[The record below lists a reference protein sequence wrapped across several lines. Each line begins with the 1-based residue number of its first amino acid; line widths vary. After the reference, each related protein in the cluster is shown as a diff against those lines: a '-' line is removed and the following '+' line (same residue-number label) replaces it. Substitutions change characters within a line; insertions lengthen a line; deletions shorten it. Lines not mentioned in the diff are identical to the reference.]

1 MEIILLRHGKP
12 DVELKG
18 HLNANQIKQ
27 LTLKYAQSGVQD
39 FPPENLKNRFNEC
52 YVVCSDLARS
62 TLSAKKL
69 GVNEVHLSDAL
80 FKETDIPHFDHGV
93 IKMPVTVWLIVLR
106 IMWLF
111 GFKKNGESFSKA
123 KNRARDATYK
133 LIELAQENENVILV
147 GHGLMNRL
155 IAKQL
160 RVKNWQGPSSPGKKH
175 WEFARYTST

>member
-18 HLNANQIKQ
+18 HLNASDIKQ
-27 LTLKYAQSGVQD
+27 LTSAYAQSGVED
-39 FPPENLKNRFNEC
+39 SPPEILKDRFNAC

-62 TLSAKKL
+62 TQSAKKL
-69 GVNEVHLSDAL
+69 GVNEIHLSDAL
-80 FKETDIPHFDHGV
+80 FKETDVPHFDQGV

-106 IMWLF
+106 VMWLF

-123 KNRARDATYK
+123 KNRAQDATNK
-133 LIELAQENENVILV
+133 LIALAQENEKVILV

-160 RVKNWQGPSSPGKKH
+160 RLKSWQGPPSPGKKH
-175 WEFARYTST
+175 WEFGRYTST